1 VWRKQTYFWANL
13 GQPTPCPLQ
22 NLIHVSL
29 DESPTKIEENRI
41 FRALLNKN
49 LPRAHTESE
58 LSMLGVPEKLGKNPV
73 DLFQNKKF
81 N

>member
-1 VWRKQTYFWANL
+1 
-13 GQPTPCPLQ
+13 
-22 NLIHVSL
+22 VSL